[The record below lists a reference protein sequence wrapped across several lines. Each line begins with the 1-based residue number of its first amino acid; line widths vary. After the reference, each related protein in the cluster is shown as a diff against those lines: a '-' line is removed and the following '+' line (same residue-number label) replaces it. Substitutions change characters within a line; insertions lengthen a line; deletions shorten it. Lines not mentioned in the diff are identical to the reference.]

1 VNDFRGTVKHSQS
14 VEFCQEILISG
25 GFAGLHPDQAA
36 QRSRTDWDSD
46 PMSTRDFLH
55 RLESQAPLK
64 MTVEIH
70 LGQAF
75 IKIRLVVH

>member
-1 VNDFRGTVKHSQS
+1 
-14 VEFCQEILISG
+14 
-25 GFAGLHPDQAA
+25 
-36 QRSRTDWDSD
+36 
-46 PMSTRDFLH
+46 MSTRDFLH